1 MNDRIVLVSEAFC
14 TYLGFTPLPPL
25 PGNSEKKKK
34 K

>member
-1 MNDRIVLVSEAFC
+1 MSEAFC

-34 K
+34 EKIEML